1 MPAERRS
8 MKKIRDVLRLT
19 HTMGLSRRRVSEAT
33 GIGRTAISDYV
44 AAGHDCRARV
54 AAAR

>member
-1 MPAERRS
+1 